1 MTATFVTID
10 DPLAVDGTYGGT
22 AGINNRDEFVGTYLD
37 SSGVAQGFTEI
48 RGTFKT
54 ITDPTVGTEGTYAF
68 GVNDYG
74 EVVGYYVNV
83 NSANYLNGYVYL
95 HGSYTTIDDLLG
107 TDTVAMGIND
117 KGDVVGDYQFA
128 GGEEGFVY

>member
-1 MTATFVTID
+1 M
-10 DPLAVDGTYGGT
+10 DGTYEGT

-37 SSGVAQGFTEI
+37 GNSVAQGFTELG
-48 RGTFKT
+48 GTFTT

-74 EVVGYYVNV
+74 EVVGYCVNL

-95 HGSYTTIDDLLG
+95 NGSYTTIDDPLG
-107 TDTVAMGIND
+107 TDTVAMGINN

-128 GGEEGFVY
+128 GRLIPLSQAPLYVVDALV